1 MAQDKKMSI
10 DYEQLKTLVKEAMF
24 TGGGINEPSA
34 PEGIPIRMPAADIS
48 GKEQDMGDPKANKL
62 YEVALKARE
71 TTEELIEKLD
81 QPIYDDAY
89 EHAFKASACLRR
101 ALNSLI
107 ESGAHPMPWQQV
119 VPPPS
124 KQQKFGNYVPYQGA
138 LTYGTDSMAPT
149 LVEQEPEAEPAAA
162 KPAGMRAKKIATAAA
177 AGGAQSKEE
186 IEQQLASVLTGKG
199 VTPIRLRD
207 ALISLL
213 TDLGLSDAKRV
224 AVLIAKGLAAKQKKQ
239 QGK

>member
-1 MAQDKKMSI
+1 MSV
-10 DYEQLKTLVKEAMF
+10 DYKQLKSLVREAMF

-34 PEGIPIRMPAADIS
+34 PEGIPIRTPAADIS

-71 TTEELIEKLD
+71 ATEELIEKLD
-81 QPIYDDAY
+81 QPIYDEPY
-89 EHAFKASACLRR
+89 EHAFKASASLRR
-101 ALNSLI
+101 VLNSLI

-124 KQQKFGNYVPYQGA
+124 KQQKYGNYVPYQGA
-138 LTYGTDSMAPT
+138 LAYGADVGILGKGQLEEEGPAG
-149 LVEQEPEAEPAAA
+149 QEVPAAA
-162 KPAGMRAKKIATAAA
+162 GKTQGGRAKKIAAAA
-177 AGGAQSKEE
+177 EMGGAQSQEA
-186 IEQQLASVLTGKG
+186 IEQQLAAVLTGKG

-213 TDLGLSDAKRV
+213 TDLGLSNAKPV
-224 AVLIAKGLAAKQKKQ
+224 AVLIAKGLAAKQKEQ